1 MNQQAFQQVSQKSPE
16 AIPVEVNRIEG
27 REWWLWGFAAAVTLA
42 LTLGI
47 MSFTFPWVDRHAD
60 ASYWFELREWVRGLT
75 ALVLLFDFYSVYQ
88 CLQLQRIRRQLA
100 EQQALRHAEEKYRA
114 IFEDAVVGIF
124 QITPEGRPLSV
135 NRALAEMHGY
145 DSPEHLLA
153 EVSNMARQLFVDPG
167 RMDELRQ
174 MLDGN
179 GVVRG
184 AEIEVY
190 RRDRT
195 KKWVLMSLRAVRDI
209 NGKTVLDEGI
219 VEDISDRKVAEERV
233 QFLAYYDALT
243 GLPNRTLLRDR
254 LSKALASAR
263 RRKDKVALLFLDL
276 DRFKD
281 INDSLGHSAGDL
293 LLKEVAERLKTW
305 AREQDTVARAGGD
318 EFLIV
323 LTDVKDIPGA
333 AIAAER
339 LMDAMTAEFVVQGH
353 PLMG

>member
-1 MNQQAFQQVSQKSPE
+1 MNQQGFQQVSQKSPE
-16 AIPVEVNRIEG
+16 AIPTDVNRIEG
-27 REWWLWGFAAAVTLA
+27 REWWLWGFAVVVTVV

-47 MSFTFPWVDRHAD
+47 ISFTFPWVNRSAE
-60 ASYWFELREWVRGLT
+60 ASYWFDLREWVRGLA

-114 IFEDAVVGIF
+114 IFEDAVVGIV

-145 DSPEHLLA
+145 DSPKHLLA
-153 EVSNMARQLFVDPG
+153 EVSNVALQLFVDPN

-174 MLDGN
+174 MLEEKGT
-179 GVVRG
+179 VRG

-209 NGKTVLDEGI
+209 DGNTVLNEGI
-219 VEDISDRKVAEERV
+219 VEDISDRKVAEEQV
-233 QFLAYYDALT
+233 HFLAYYDALT
-243 GLPNRTLLRDR
+243 GLPNRSLLRDR
-254 LSKALASAR
+254 LSQALASAR

-305 AREQDTVARAGGD
+305 AREQDTRGPCRRRRIPHRAN
-318 EFLIV
+318 
-323 LTDVKDIPGA
+323 
-333 AIAAER
+333 
-339 LMDAMTAEFVVQGH
+339 
-353 PLMG
+353 